1 MKIYSHLNTGG
12 FSNTYIIA
20 NENTK
25 EAIIV
30 DPGKISEE
38 IITQI
43 EENELDLVA
52 ILITHNHGSHVF
64 GLKTL
69 MKIYSPKIYGADYE
83 IAGEETNVI
92 TGDGSLRLANLSI
105 KYISLPGHTSD
116 SIIYQIGN
124 VIFTGD
130 SISAGKLG
138 NTNSSYSRHLLRHNI
153 DEKIMSQQDN
163 TILLPGHGPPTSVGA
178 ERKFNIN
185 LSRDRTPDT
194 ETSET

>member
-43 EENELDLVA
+43 EENDLDLVA

-69 MKIYSPKIYGADYE
+69 MKIY
-83 IAGEETNVI
+83 
-92 TGDGSLRLANLSI
+92 RW
-105 KYISLPGHTSD
+105 
-116 SIIYQIGN
+116 
-124 VIFTGD
+124 
-130 SISAGKLG
+130 
-138 NTNSSYSRHLLRHNI
+138 
-153 DEKIMSQQDN
+153 
-163 TILLPGHGPPTSVGA
+163 
-178 ERKFNIN
+178 
-185 LSRDRTPDT
+185 
-194 ETSET
+194 